1 MGNEAALVQSS
12 SRCWSVPE
20 ARTLLTRPFVVAG
33 VCMSLLH
40 AHQASASCFQL
51 PVCWIIP
58 RADAV
63 FEGTVESIEIQRK
76 EIEVGVN
83 GQGIEVDEAW
93 VRRRLVRSL
102 VRMDQA
108 IEEAI
113 TVLGI
118 PRELLAGRS
127 RGLHL
132 AGMCR
137 SRRTLRRG
145 ISEPRGPNFTGVEM
159 RPDKVT
165 LLNGHSCAT
174 AIPKLEYDGVIQGLV
189 LDGGEAAFRV
199 G

>member
-40 AHQASASCFQL
+40 AHQASASCVQL

-76 EIEVGVN
+76 EIEVG

-93 VRRRLVRSL
+93 VRFRGVKSWKGAPPRVVSARS
-102 VRMDQA
+102 
-108 IEEAI
+108 
-113 TVLGI
+113 
-118 PRELLAGRS
+118 
-127 RGLHL
+127 
-132 AGMCR
+132 
-137 SRRTLRRG
+137 
-145 ISEPRGPNFTGVEM
+145 
-159 RPDKVT
+159 
-165 LLNGHSCAT
+165 
-174 AIPKLEYDGVIQGLV
+174 
-189 LDGGEAAFRV
+189 
-199 G
+199 